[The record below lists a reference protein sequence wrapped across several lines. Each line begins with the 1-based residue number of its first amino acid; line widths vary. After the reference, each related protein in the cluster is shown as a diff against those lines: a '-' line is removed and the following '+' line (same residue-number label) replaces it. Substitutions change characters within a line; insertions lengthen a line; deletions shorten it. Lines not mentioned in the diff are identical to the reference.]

1 MSNYTEI
8 EKKWQ
13 KYWEDEKVFV
23 ADNKSSKPK
32 YYYLVEFPYPS
43 GAGLHVGHVRSY
55 TALDALARKK
65 RLNGYNVLFP
75 MGWDAFGAPAEQYA
89 IKNHIHPSVA
99 VKENIKNFKSQIKS
113 IGLSIDWTREFATTD
128 PEYYK
133 WTQWQFLKFFEHGMA
148 YKAKKNINWCPK
160 CKMGLSNEDSSGG
173 VCERCGT
180 EVEQRE
186 KEQWMLRMS
195 DYAEDLITGLDDT
208 KFQDRIKTAQ
218 INWIGKSTGAEVNF
232 KVKESDE
239 NLVVFTTRPDT
250 LYGVT
255 FMVVAPEHP
264 IIDKNKDKIFNFD
277 EIESY
282 REKIKN
288 KTEFERTQV
297 NKDKTGVCI
306 KGLTGINPIT
316 NKEIPIYISDYVMMS
331 YGTGAIMAVP
341 AHDERD
347 YEFAKKFGIDI
358 VEVIRGGDISEKAYT
373 GDGEMVNSGV
383 LNGLTNKK
391 DSIKK
396 MIEYLEENNLG
407 HEKVNYKLQDWIF
420 SRQRFWGEPIPLV
433 YCQDCGWVPVKE
445 EDLPVRL
452 PDVTNYEPTDDG
464 ESPLAAITD
473 WVNTTC
479 PHCGKPAKR
488 ETDTMPNWAGSSWY
502 WLRYM
507 DAHNDK
513 EFASQ
518 EALKYWGKLD
528 FYNGGME
535 HATRHLLYARFWNQ
549 FLYNIGLVPNKEP
562 FETRVSHGM
571 ILGEGGVKMSKSLG
585 NVVNPDDMVASYG
598 ADALRTYEMFI
609 GDYEKEVAW
618 SEQGLNG
625 CKRFID
631 RVVRVGGKV
640 TDKVGYSKN
649 LESLIHKTI
658 KKVTEDIDS
667 MKFNTAV
674 SSLMIL
680 LNKFEEE
687 KEITKDDYRTFLI
700 LLNPIAPHITEELN
714 EKYKLGE
721 VICKSSWPE
730 YDVSKTIDNEKT
742 IAVQVNG
749 KVRSTIKININ
760 DSDDVIK
767 ERAMQEENVIN
778 HISGKEIV
786 KVIVIKGKIVNIV
799 VK

>member
-1 MSNYTEI
+1 MSNYTGI

-65 RLNGYNVLFP
+65 RMNGYNVLFP

-89 IKNHIHPSVA
+89 IKNHIHPSLA
-99 VKENIKNFKSQIKS
+99 VKENIKNFKSQIKA

-232 KVKESDE
+232 KVKETDE
-239 NLVVFTTRPDT
+239 DLVVFTTRPDT

-264 IIDKNKDKIFNFD
+264 IIDKNKDKISNFD

-358 VEVIRGGDISEKAYT
+358 VEVIKGGDISEKAYT

-391 DSIKK
+391 QSIKK

-433 YCQDCGWVPVKE
+433 YCEDCGWVPVKE

-518 EALKYWGKLD
+518 DALKYWGKLD

-631 RVVRVGGKV
+631 RVVRIGEKV
-640 TDKVGYSKN
+640 TDKNGYSEE
-649 LESLIHKTI
+649 LESIIHKTI
-658 KKVTEDIDS
+658 KKVTEDIDA

-674 SSLMIL
+674 SALMIL
-680 LNKFEEE
+680 LNKFEEQE
-687 KEITKDDYRTFLI
+687 EITKDDYRTLLI
-700 LLNPIAPHITEELN
+700 LFNPIAPHITEELN
-714 EKYKLGE
+714 EKYQLGE
-721 VICKSSWPE
+721 AICKSSWPT
-730 YDVSKTIDNEKT
+730 YDEAKTIDEEKE

-749 KVRSTIKININ
+749 KVRATIKINVN
-760 DSDDVIK
+760 ENEESIK
-767 ERAMQEENVIN
+767 EKALSTENVKN
-778 HISGKEIV
+778 HTDGKEIV
-786 KVIVIKGKIVNIV
+786 KIIVIKGKIVNIV